1 MDAKLEMM
9 LSTED
14 INMRIIKEKITEVKS
29 LVTKV
34 KQDTITDD
42 FILEAADAIKYT
54 TSDTVP
60 KLGRELAKCL
70 AVKYV
75 ERPEKLYGAFGDIGN
90 HPLGEIPTSEGLA
103 RACTHWLELWMK
115 NKTPMDLV
123 YKLRDLEKSV
133 IHDEAEKLQ
142 KREKRWS
149 GTSSHESAGNA
160 DSDRGLIRI
169 EFSNDI
175 KSNNSVYYK
184 HIVSG

>member
-14 INMRIIKEKITEVKS
+14 TNMRIIIEKIAEVKS

-70 AVKYV
+70 AVKY
-75 ERPEKLYGAFGDIGN
+75 
-90 HPLGEIPTSEGLA
+90 GEIPTSEGLA

-123 YKLRDLEKSV
+123 YKLRDLEESV

-149 GTSSHESAGNA
+149 GTSSHESAGKA
-160 DSDRGLIRI
+160 DSDPGLIRI
-169 EFSNDI
+169 EFSNNI

>member
-9 LSTED
+9 LSTKD
-14 INMRIIKEKITEVKS
+14 TNMRIIIEKIAEVKS

-54 TSDTVP
+54 TSDTLP

-70 AVKYV
+70 AVKY
-75 ERPEKLYGAFGDIGN
+75 
-90 HPLGEIPTSEGLA
+90 GEIPTPEGLA
-103 RACTHWLELWMK
+103 RACSHWLELWMK

-123 YKLRDLEKSV
+123 YKLRDLEESV

-142 KREKRWS
+142 KREKIWS
-149 GTSSHESAGNA
+149 GTSSNETTSDT
-160 DSDRGLIRI
+160 DSDRGFIRI
-169 EFSNDI
+169 EFSNDD
-175 KSNNSVYYK
+175 KSKRSVYYQ
-184 HIVSG
+184 HIVNG